1 MMRLRMSS
9 GFSNSDQFR
18 TIASITET
26 HGPGFVDLTTRQQ
39 IQLRG
44 FGIENVQNIWNLLE
58 EVGLNSLQTG
68 FDNIRGVTGCPVSGL
83 TPNELFDASPVA
95 KGSCTGLFSFRL
107 FVHFIQKVT
116 IRRSLG
122 QGKVL
127 D

>member
-95 KGSCTGLFSFRL
+95 KGSCTGLFSLGFLSILSKKSR
-107 FVHFIQKVT
+107 FGD
-116 IRRSLG
+116 RSDR
-122 QGKVL
+122 GKS
-127 D
+127 